1 MNKAYLQTMLQRP
14 IAFHRVFVPLAGIT
28 GALFLSQLMYWSDK
42 GSDKDGWIYKTQAEW
57 TEETGL
63 SRYEQE
69 FVRKTLR
76 KDGVLE
82 ERYSGLPAKLYYRI
96 NFDALGAFVAGQCEA
111 ASAKKSKSPQ
121 TACKVAADQRADA
134 GFPASQPAAEPHSI
148 YTENTAEISTESG
161 KRGVVCGKR
170 SAPETI
176 QAAAASSIDIQIQ
189 EAERSGAVIENS
201 EDRLVFAELISEVSL
216 PQVLDAIKAIR
227 TVDKR
232 RAYASAVRK
241 KLLAAK
247 GIKQKA
253 AVQKRVEEFKVD
265 AEAESIGRQKL
276 ALIAQQAAARKAAKQ
291 STQH

>member
-76 KDGVLE
+76 KGGVIE

-96 NFDALGAFVAGQCEA
+96 NFDALGDFVAGQCEA
-111 ASAKKSKSPQ
+111 ASTKKSKTPQ
-121 TACKVAADQRADA
+121 AASKVAAEQQADA
-134 GFPASQPAAEPHSI
+134 GFPACQPAAEPHSI
-148 YTENTAEISTESG
+148 YTENTAEISTESS
-161 KRGVVCGKR
+161 KRGAICGKGR
-170 SAPETI
+170 GSASN
-176 QAAAASSIDIQIQ
+176 QAAAASSIDIPVQ
-189 EAERSGAVIENS
+189 EAEKSGAVIENS
-201 EDRLVFAELISEVSL
+201 EDRLVFAELIAEVGL
-216 PQVLDAIKAIR
+216 PQVLDAIRTIR
-227 TVDKR
+227 SVDKR

-241 KLLAAK
+241 KVLAVK
-247 GIKQKA
+247 GVKQQA
-253 AVQKRVEEFKVD
+253 AVQKRIEEFKVD